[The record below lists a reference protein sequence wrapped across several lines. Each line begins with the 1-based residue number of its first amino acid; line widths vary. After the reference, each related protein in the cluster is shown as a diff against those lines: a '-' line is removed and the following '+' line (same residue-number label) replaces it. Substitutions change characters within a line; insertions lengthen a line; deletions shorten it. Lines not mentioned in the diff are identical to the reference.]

1 MDEDSSSQNREL
13 LLMNIFEEGWGCP
26 RCDEPV
32 VRIIQ
37 EIGKPTQYIHARN
50 NQSDLVH
57 EDLTTDIKVE
67 DNG

>member
-1 MDEDSSSQNREL
+1 MPNV
-13 LLMNIFEEGWGCP
+13 FENVIQSLPACP

-32 VRIIQ
+32 TRVIFQ
-37 EIGKPTQYIHARN
+37 LGEPTKYFHSRN
-50 NQSDLVH
+50 NQSDLIH